1 MIELKDDFKWRR
13 CVMCCTNIA
22 QENSAFCSDACF
34 EHWKDDTAVPFDT
47 VNRPPHYASG
57 TIECIDAMRAAL
69 GDEAVEHFCIANAF
83 KYIFRHRKK
92 NGQEDLRKAIWYLRM
107 ATGDDP
113 RIEQ

>member
-1 MIELKDDFKWRR
+1 MTPCI
-13 CVMCCTNIA
+13 MCMTRPVNA
-22 QENSAFCSDACF
+22 SGAFCSVECAREWDKQAAA
-34 EHWKDDTAVPFDT
+34 DI
-47 VNRPPHYASG
+47 VNRPAHYASG

-83 KYIFRHRKK
+83 KYIFRHQRK

-113 RIEQ
+113 RADT